1 FRAQVRAFLDA
12 TPLAGLP
19 AHGAEF
25 RQQCLRELRT
35 ARQQGLLT
43 RGSLAPRALAEQVGA
58 FARFADPQGLAA
70 AETQAVAGLGDE
82 FRAAGYP
89 TLAHFVALQP
99 AQGTPVLVAAV
110 RYFFRRQV
118 ETDRE
123 LFQGLSWANLAML
136 AQAQDQG
143 LRALGEALTEHGQRL
158 EGLLAEVQQVVV
170 QTHGAVLDV
179 QAEQQRQGQ
188 QLQELYQIVLDVKRR
203 HDLATSEV
211 RPRDSLA
218 IGS

>member
-1 FRAQVRAFLDA
+1 
-12 TPLAGLP
+12 
-19 AHGAEF
+19 
-25 RQQCLRELRT
+25 
-35 ARQQGLLT
+35 
-43 RGSLAPRALAEQVGA
+43 
-58 FARFADPQGLAA
+58 
-70 AETQAVAGLGDE
+70 
-82 FRAAGYP
+82 
-89 TLAHFVALQP
+89 ALQP

-143 LRALGEALTEHGQRL
+143 FAALAEALTEHGQRL

-218 IGS
+218 IGSDTERRLVREVLGRFRALPPEQQRHLPA